1 METIR
6 KTISNEIRKW
16 ISYDMELFRINE
28 QISDCYKNI
37 ILLDND
43 TKKHYFNRLHFL
55 KMKKNYIYLKIYHN
69 KIKKISNNEKLLFYL
84 ESILLTNGFD
94 LSKW

>member
-55 KMKKNYIYLKIYHN
+55 KIYHN

-84 ESILLTNGFD
+84 ESILLANGFD

>member
-16 ISYDMELFRINE
+16 NSIDMQLFVINDRISSCYNILIIGDYDA
-28 QISDCYKNI
+28 
-37 ILLDND
+37 
-43 TKKHYFNRLHFL
+43 KKHYFNRLHFL

-69 KIKKISNNEKLLFYL
+69 KVKKITNNEKLLFYL
-84 ESILLTNGFD
+84 ESILLANGFD
-94 LSKW
+94 LSRL